1 MTWQDEGRSSFVLP
15 PTRMKRLVPT
25 IAVSLL
31 ALVPLTCQQTT
42 SKPGPAETVRE
53 LWKVPT
59 PPQTIW
65 VDFDASGNIYVLDF
79 DEQKVTKL
87 APDGR
92 RIGELGKRGQEP
104 GSLSRSRRF
113 AHVDGRLYFANEGNG
128 RIEVLGT
135 SGEVFPP
142 IELPGVTNPGELYF
156 ANQKFYV
163 TRRFASNGGSFVYAY
178 DRRWTP
184 RGELRPASPT
194 GDTMDRL
201 SSLNTVC
208 TAPDGFWLVYLV
220 QNRIEKVG
228 WDGKVLL
235 ETNRELDDRWPFRK
249 DSRGRVFPD
258 VLVHRACAVDREGN
272 LYVVYSNPE
281 NWKRGND
288 VYKFGPDGRLR
299 QKAFTLPIFN
309 TTMMRFDREENFFF
323 SDGHTL
329 TKARI
334 ERTSEQ

>member
-1 MTWQDEGRSSFVLP
+1 MT
-15 PTRMKRLVPT
+15 RLIPT
-25 IAVSLL
+25 IALWLL
-31 ALVPLTCQQTT
+31 ALLPLACRQAAAN
-42 SKPGPAETVRE
+42 PGPAETVRQ

-59 PPQTIW
+59 PPQAIW
-65 VDFDASGNIYVLDF
+65 VDFDASDNIYVLDY

-92 RIGELGKRGQEP
+92 RIGELGKRGQEA
-104 GSLSRSRRF
+104 GSLSKSRRF
-113 AHVDGRLYFANEGNG
+113 AQVDGRLYFANEGNG

-142 IELPGVTNPGELYF
+142 IELPGVTRPGEVYF
-156 ANQKFYV
+156 ANQNFYV

-184 RGELRPASPT
+184 RGELRRASPSSEAI
-194 GDTMDRL
+194 DRL

-208 TAPDGFWLVYLV
+208 TAPDGLWLVYLV
-220 QNRIEKVG
+220 QNRIEKVA

-249 DSRGRVFPD
+249 DAKGRVIPEI
-258 VLVHRACAVDREGN
+258 LVHRACAVDAEGN

-288 VYKFGPDGRLR
+288 VYKFNPDGRLL

-309 TTMMRFDREENFFF
+309 ATMMRFDRQGNFFF
-323 SDGHTL
+323 SDGKTL

-334 ERTSEQ
+334 ERTSRQ

>member
-1 MTWQDEGRSSFVLP
+1 
-15 PTRMKRLVPT
+15 MKRLIPT

-31 ALVPLTCQQTT
+31 ALLPMACRQAAADPV
-42 SKPGPAETVRE
+42 SAESVRQ

-59 PPQTIW
+59 PPQAIW
-65 VDFDASGNIYVLDF
+65 VDFDASGNIYVLDYY
-79 DEQKVTKL
+79 EQKVTKL

-92 RIGELGKRGQEP
+92 QIGEFGKRGQEA
-104 GSLSRSRRF
+104 GSLSKSRRF
-113 AHVDGRLYFANEGNG
+113 AQVDGRLYFANEGNG

-142 IELPGVTNPGELYF
+142 IELPGVTRPGEVYF
-156 ANQKFYV
+156 ANQNFYV

-178 DRRWTP
+178 DRKWTP
-184 RGELRPASPT
+184 RGELRRASPSSEPIE
-194 GDTMDRL
+194 RL

-208 TAPDGFWLVYLV
+208 TAPDGLWLVYLV
-220 QNRIEKVG
+220 QNRIEKVA

-249 DSRGRVFPD
+249 DAKGRVIPE
-258 VLVHRACAVDREGN
+258 VLVHRACAADGEGN

-288 VYKFGPDGRLR
+288 VYKFNPDGRHP

-309 TTMMRFDREENFFF
+309 TTMMRFDRQGNLFF
-323 SDGHTL
+323 SDGKTL

-334 ERTSEQ
+334 ERTSRQ

>member
-1 MTWQDEGRSSFVLP
+1 
-15 PTRMKRLVPT
+15 MKRLIT
-25 IAVSLL
+25 AIAASLL
-31 ALVPLTCQQTT
+31 ALLPLACRQAAAG
-42 SKPGPAETVRE
+42 PGPPETVRPI
-53 LWKVPT
+53 WTVPT
-59 PPQTIW
+59 PPDAIW
-65 VDFDASGNIYVLDF
+65 ADFDASGNVYVLDY

-92 RIGELGKRGQEP
+92 RIGELGTRGKEP
-104 GSLSRSRRF
+104 GSLSKSRRF
-113 AHVDGRLYFANEGNG
+113 AYVEGRLYFANEGNG

-142 IELPGVTNPGELYF
+142 IALAAVTRPGELYF
-156 ANQKFYV
+156 ANQNFYV

-184 RGELRPASPT
+184 RGELRRASPSSESI
-194 GDTMDRL
+194 DHL

-208 TAPDGFWLVYLV
+208 TAPDGLWLVYLV
-220 QNRIEKVG
+220 QNRIEKVA

-249 DSRGRVFPD
+249 DEKGRVIPEI
-258 VLVHRACAVDREGN
+258 LVHRACAVDAAGN

-288 VYKFGPDGRLR
+288 VYKFGPDGRLL
-299 QKAFTLPIFN
+299 QKAFTLPILN
-309 TTMMRFDREENFFF
+309 TTMMRFDREGNFFF
-323 SDGHTL
+323 SDGKTL

-334 ERTSEQ
+334 ERTSRQ